1 MWYTLLCNKALDR
14 YVGESVPSFLSSGHA
29 STLFKMHGSLSMIDD
44 ETLMAYADSELSE
57 EEGKKVELALKDD
70 PKGRDRLEDFKITGA
85 AISQYMAILEE
96 PVPNNLKDF
105 VKAMGW

>member
-1 MWYTLLCNKALDR
+1 
-14 YVGESVPSFLSSGHA
+14 
-29 STLFKMHGSLSMIDD
+29 MIDD

-57 EEGKKVELALKDD
+57 EERKKVELALKDD

-85 AISQYMAILEE
+85 AISQYRAIIEE

>member
-1 MWYTLLCNKALDR
+1 
-14 YVGESVPSFLSSGHA
+14 
-29 STLFKMHGSLSMIDD
+29 MIDD

-57 EEGKKVELALKDD
+57 EERKKVELAMKDD
-70 PKGRDRLEDFKITGA
+70 AKGRDRLEDFKVTGA
-85 AISQYMAILEE
+85 AISHYAAILEE